1 MQKKYNKKK
10 HIFSV
15 QSVSHYLSF
24 YYISEILCFQETV
37 KPENKRSVAEAGY
50 RPSRQPYFSG
60 VEGGAYGE
68 KQERN
73 RTGERNKPGKRDNA
87 GSGGIEGSGDNAGES
102 IAESEGIAEAGCSAR
117 ERISG
122 ISCSWRYDTI
132 WSCK

>member
-1 MQKKYNKKK
+1 MMQKKYNKKK

-15 QSVSHYLSF
+15 QSASHYLSF

-50 RPSRQPYFSG
+50 RPSIQPYFSG

-73 RTGERNKPGKRDNA
+73 RTGERNGPGKRPGKGDKA
-87 GSGGIEGSGDNAGES
+87 EEGDNE
-102 IAESEGIAEAGCSAR
+102 
-117 ERISG
+117 
-122 ISCSWRYDTI
+122 
-132 WSCK
+132 

>member
-15 QSVSHYLSF
+15 QSASHYLSF

-50 RPSRQPYFSG
+50 RLSRQPYFSG
-60 VEGGAYGE
+60 AEGGAYGK

-73 RTGERNKPGKRDNA
+73 RTGRRNKPGKRDNA
-87 GSGGIEGSGDNAGES
+87 GES
-102 IAESEGIAEAGCSAR
+102 IAGSEGIAEAECSAR
-117 ERISG
+117 ERIL
-122 ISCSWRYDTI
+122 I
-132 WSCK
+132 WIK